1 MEIMNPKD
9 IQPLLIRATSDV
21 FITMI
26 ALRLSVDDQMQGG
39 VQFDG
44 IPHFTATIGFA
55 GRWDGSVSIQCSE
68 RLAMELTAKMLMVPT
83 TQLERIEIRDALGE
97 IVNMIGGRFKA
108 IFAEM
113 FTNGIEAFRMSIP
126 SVIMGLH
133 FDVFAV
139 GIDSMFSIC
148 FETLGERMQVELAL
162 KKIAD

>member
-1 MEIMNPKD
+1 MNPTD
-9 IQPLLIRATSDV
+9 IQPLLVQATGDV
-21 FITMI
+21 FKTMI
-26 ALRLSVDDQMQGG
+26 ALNVTVDQLNGEC

-44 IPHFTATIGFA
+44 VPHYTATIGFA

-68 RLAMELTAKMLMVPT
+68 RLAMELTAKMIMVPV

-108 IFAEM
+108 LFADM
-113 FTNGIEAFRMSIP
+113 FTNGVEAFRMSIP

-139 GIDSMFSIC
+139 GIDSTFSIC
-148 FETLGERMQVELAL
+148 FETLGERMQVDLAL